1 MKLFGDSEIDQLVL
15 VFVDEFLLLVAQLL
29 NTARRIYFYLLFIT
43 SRGCIVIFIVFRLF
57 GLGSRSL
64 LHCPIG
70 MGLVDE
76 GTELLLIDFG
86 DGCRDEVGAG

>member
-1 MKLFGDSEIDQLVL
+1 M
-15 VFVDEFLLLVAQLL
+15 
-29 NTARRIYFYLLFIT
+29 
-43 SRGCIVIFIVFRLF
+43 IFIVFRLF

-64 LHCPIG
+64 LHCAIG